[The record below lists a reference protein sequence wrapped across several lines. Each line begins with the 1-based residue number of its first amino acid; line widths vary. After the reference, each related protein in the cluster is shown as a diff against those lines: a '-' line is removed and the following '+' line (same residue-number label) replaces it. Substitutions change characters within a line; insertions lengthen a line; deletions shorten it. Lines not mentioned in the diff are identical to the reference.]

1 MTVADVSTTD
11 EDAVGAELEGFED
24 EVRRHPAGTH
34 DSDHPDVGWILDP
47 AHTGQVGAGVSAPIA
62 AEGNDFGFELR
73 THD

>member
-11 EDAVGAELEGFED
+11 EDAVGAELKGLED
-24 EVRRHPAGTH
+24 EVGRNPAGTH
-34 DSDHPDVGWILDP
+34 DPDHPDIGWILD
-47 AHTGQVGAGVSAPIA
+47 AADARQVGTGVSAPIA